1 MAASERS
8 ACTTPLVPA
17 RRSAKA
23 AESAVVPGRRLPAPV
38 EVDEVIELWERS
50 FETERYRATLTNRG
64 GGLKSWEL
72 KEYF

>member
-23 AESAVVPGRRLPAPV
+23 AESAVVPAT
-38 EVDEVIELWERS
+38 ERS
-50 FETERYRATLTNRG
+50 CASQRRSALTPLGVVTMVSSSASRAARHA
-64 GGLKSWEL
+64 SEMS
-72 KEYF
+72 